1 MQKSRGRR
9 EQGGISGAERNQYI
23 WKRERGDQAKR
34 EGRRERTERERM
46 CVCGGGRYKMKPE
59 REGPEHTAWWPH

>member
-1 MQKSRGRR
+1 MQKSWGRR

-34 EGRRERTERERM
+34 EGRRERRERERL
-46 CVCGGGRYKMKPE
+46 CVGGGRYKMKPE

>member
-34 EGRRERTERERM
+34 EGRRERRERERM
-46 CVCGGGRYKMKPE
+46 CVCGGGGTK
-59 REGPEHTAWWPH
+59 